1 MHASLFDWSNVLL
14 VDSITKKPRQLYSRR
29 LLSKPRKSVPFQ
41 RIFSRPNYG
50 RRVPPRPNK
59 VRDQKKNE
67 WKKEYDTWNMMTET
81 LNQQLISMHRIH
93 RGSNCIG
100 IQDSNQH
107 TNIQLI
113 HDRQQFN
120 QLVLIDDKNGMKI
133 HAKNLIDPNDSES
146 SFSLKLNFRL
156 IPVIEGI
163 TVERNYVKTSY
174 NFNTNGNENNN
185 NNNNETD
192 LNAVEAVE
200 MNNGCEADRTLICD
214 MESAVQSLEFT
225 EMYAKINNTLNVS
238 AAPDA
243 YGEFVTDLKSKA
255 ASILHLGNDN
265 VPMCSTPKK

>member
-14 VDSITKKPRQLYSRR
+14 VDSITKQPRHLQSRRQLP
-29 LLSKPRKSVPFQ
+29 KPRKSVPFQ

-50 RRVPPRPNK
+50 RKVTPRANR
-59 VRDQKKNE
+59 VRDHNKME

-81 LNQQLISMHRIH
+81 LNQQLISTHRIH

-107 TNIQLI
+107 NNIQLI

-120 QLVLIDDKNGMKI
+120 QLMLIDDENGMKI
-133 HAKNLIDPNDSES
+133 RAKNLINPNDSES

-163 TVERNYVKTSY
+163 TVERNYVKSSY
-174 NFNTNGNENNN
+174 NFNTDGNVNN

-200 MNNGCEADRTLICD
+200 MNNDCEADSTLKCD
-214 MESAVQSLEFT
+214 TESFVQSLEFT